1 MKKSLEV
8 DGSRLEV
15 FGPMVALAELANA
28 NGSEEILEK
37 MKAVAQAAS
46 ACEYAMFGM
55 RVTSR
60 YLPEALQCVARDY
73 PVEFSQRY
81 FDNGWILLDPTV
93 AHCQIST
100 APLVWRRE
108 MYPRGSELLY
118 EEARAAGLEH
128 GISIAFHETSDVK
141 SMISFARDKPFHDRE
156 LTYLQA
162 LAQVTIACAHL
173 AAKRT
178 AVPRLIESL
187 RNKLTPRELQCLELL
202 CDGKSN
208 GVIAQVL
215 GISEGTVEF
224 HLRKLYDKLKVTTR
238 YQAMAAGLQLLQSY
252 A

>member
-1 MKKSLEV
+1 MAKLLEV

-28 NGSEEILEK
+28 DGSDDILRK

-55 RVTSR
+55 RLTSR

-81 FDNGWILLDPTV
+81 FDNGWIAVDPTV
-93 AHCQIST
+93 AHCQTST
-100 APLVWRRE
+100 LPLVWNRD
-108 MYPRGSELLY
+108 MYAGQSERLY
-118 EEARAAGLEH
+118 EEARAAGIEH
-128 GISIAFHETSDVK
+128 GISVAFHESADVK
-141 SMISFARDKPFHDRE
+141 SMISFARDKPFDERE
-156 LTYLQA
+156 LTYLQS

-178 AVPRLIESL
+178 AVPGLIESL
-187 RNKLTPRELQCLELL
+187 RNRLKPRELQCLELL

-208 GVIAQVL
+208 GIIAQVL

-224 HLRKLYDKLKVTTR
+224 HLRRLYDKLKVSTR
-238 YQAMAAGLQLLQSY
+238 YQAMAAGLQLLR
-252 A
+252 